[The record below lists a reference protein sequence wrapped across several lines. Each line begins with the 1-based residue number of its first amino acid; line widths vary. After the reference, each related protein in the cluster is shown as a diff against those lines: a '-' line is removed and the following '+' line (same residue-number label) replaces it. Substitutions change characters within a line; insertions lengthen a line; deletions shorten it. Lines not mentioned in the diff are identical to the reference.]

1 MEYYIKKREEE
12 EKGEENKYIIFR
24 PEIGKG
30 SYSKV
35 YKGMNKKRE
44 YIGIKIV
51 NIENMSE
58 EIIGLIEKE
67 IEIHKKIENE
77 NIVKLNDVIRKNKKI
92 CMIMEYCETDLEKKK
107 YEILEEYNIDEIFK
121 QLNNAIKYL
130 HENNIKHRDLK
141 PSNILIKDKNIKLA
155 DFGFASN
162 KEINMYE
169 TLCGS
174 PLYMAPELLKIS
186 LIINENKK
194 NNYDSKCDI
203 WSYGLILY
211 ECIYL
216 NHPYSSSISILDL
229 YNKQN
234 KININYSEENKIKK
248 RINPE
253 FIELLKLMLKINN
266 NERISWKEFFN
277 HPFIINKKN
286 ILLINENISKNI
298 IINIE
303 NKENKVKKE
312 IIEYSK
318 SYQKKREEMIKSE
331 IIENYIKKES
341 EDYIIIKKEDLI
353 NSEINRERTVKDNIY
368 YFLSNS
374 VEYAKKPFKYFSF

>member
-1 MEYYIKKREEE
+1 MEYYIKKREKE
-12 EKGEENKYIIFR
+12 EENKYIIFR

-35 YKGMNKKRE
+35 YKGMNKNRE

-58 EIIGLIEKE
+58 EIVELIEKE
-67 IEIHKKIENE
+67 IEIHKNIENE

-92 CMIMEYCETDLEKKK
+92 CMIMEYCETDLEKIK
-107 YEILEEYNIDEIFK
+107 YELFDEYNIEDIFK
-121 QLNNAIKYL
+121 QINNALKYL
-130 HENNIKHRDLK
+130 YENNITHRDLK
-141 PSNILIKDKNIKLA
+141 PSNILLKNKQIKLA

-162 KEINMYE
+162 KKVNMYE

-186 LIINENKK
+186 LIINDNNKI
-194 NNYDSKCDI
+194 NYDSKCDI

-216 NHPYSSSISILDL
+216 NHPYMSSISILDL

-234 KININYSEENKIKK
+234 KININFLEENKINKK
-248 RINPE
+248 INPE
-253 FIELLKLMLKINN
+253 FIELLKLMLKINS
-266 NERISWKEFFN
+266 NERISWSEYFN
-277 HPFIINKKN
+277 HSFILKNKN
-286 ILLINENISKNI
+286 IILLNQNISKNI
-298 IINIE
+298 IINNDNKG
-303 NKENKVKKE
+303 NKEKCG
-312 IIEYSK
+312 YSE
-318 SYQKKREEMIKSE
+318 SYPRKDEMMRSE
-331 IIENYIKKES
+331 IIEDYIKKES